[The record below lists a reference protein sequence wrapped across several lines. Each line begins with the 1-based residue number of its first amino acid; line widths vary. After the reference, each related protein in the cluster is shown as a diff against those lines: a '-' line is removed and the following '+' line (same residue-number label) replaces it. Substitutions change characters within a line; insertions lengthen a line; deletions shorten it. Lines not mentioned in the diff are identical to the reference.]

1 MIVYEGIKTDFINDV
16 DLNLITEKISEK
28 YKAHFGRS
36 GDSQINSWTE
46 SMLRMRGVLADPE
59 IPSDCGVAIE
69 YNIPT
74 TSKRIDFVLS
84 GINNEDRESIV
95 IVELKQWQHAKAVEG
110 KDGLINTFTGHA
122 NREVTHPSY
131 QAWTYASLIQS
142 FNQTVQDEEIEL
154 HPCAFLH
161 NYDLK
166 PNDPINSEQYQ
177 VYIDA
182 APMFGSNGFADL
194 RKFIKTYI
202 TKGDNREGLY
212 KIENGKIKP
221 SKMLQEAFASVLKGN
236 KEFNM
241 IDDQKVIYEDIV
253 SLGTNCV
260 YRNSKEVYVVEGG
273 PGTGKSVLAIQ
284 LLNTFNKSGFTSFY
298 VTKNSAPRSVFASKL
313 KISKMSYM
321 NNLFK
326 GSGGFTEAEKNSC
339 SVLIVDE
346 AHRLNEKSG
355 LFSNL
360 GENQIKEI
368 INAANFSVF
377 FIDESQKVTLKDI
390 GSVDEITKYAKE
402 AGATIH
408 YAKLESQFRCN
419 GSDGYLAW
427 LDHILEIRDTANYD
441 LDIDYDFK
449 VFDDPNEMRDAIIE
463 KNKINNK
470 SRIVAGYCWNW
481 ISEGKNNPDVY
492 DIEIPEYNFKMS
504 WNLGNTSTWAIDE
517 ESVNEAGCI
526 HTCQGL
532 EFDYVGVIV
541 GKDMR
546 YENGHIV
553 TDYTQRASTDQS
565 LKGIKSMAKKD
576 KAEAEKLAD
585 QIIKN
590 TYRTLM
596 TRGMKGCYVYCE
608 DRELGNYIKRLLS
621 NRINQSMSFS

>member
-110 KDGLINTFTGHA
+110 KDGLVNTFTGHA
-122 NREVTHPSY
+122 NRDVTHPSY

-241 IDDQKVIYEDIV
+241 IDEQKVIYEDIV

-260 YRNSKEVYVVEGG
+260 YRNGKEVYVVEGG

-298 VTKNSAPRSVFASKL
+298 VTKNSAPRNVFASKL

-339 SVLIVDE
+339 NVLIVDE

-419 GSDGYLAW
+419 GSDAYLAW

-576 KAEAEKLAD
+576 KTEAEKLAD

-608 DRELGNYIKRLLS
+608 DKKLGNYIKRLLS
-621 NRINQSMSFS
+621 NRINESMSVS